1 MIWCQDKFDGNLV
14 AHEAGMLNLLRVK
27 LDPRGAIAMM
37 GNRYPIE
44 NIGLAFLTEELLRR
58 GRGAPDDADLQ
69 VSMRDGHQVG
79 EKTCRLIR
87 IECPTRDAG
96 LGFAR
101 IDIAVDEEHLIPLHY
116 SSYDWGAKPGEEPIL
131 LESYT
136 YYDVVLNPGLTDADF
151 DPDNPDYAYP

>member
-1 MIWCQDKFDGNLV
+1 MASRFGQCVYLKFVLPTNTAGREVIWCQDKFDGNLV

-69 VSMRDGHQVG
+69 VSMGR
-79 EKTCRLIR
+79 
-87 IECPTRDAG
+87 
-96 LGFAR
+96 
-101 IDIAVDEEHLIPLHY
+101 
-116 SSYDWGAKPGEEPIL
+116 SSSWREDL
-131 LESYT
+131 S
-136 YYDVVLNPGLTDADF
+136 ADSH
-151 DPDNPDYAYP
+151 